1 MDVRDFV
8 SAEIAAAADD
18 VHPVPLSAWNDGGD
32 VVIMCDPATARTL
45 AAGWLFLHTDDQTH
59 HHQRPRWHDDLV
71 AILTAAGYADI
82 EAGTAKI
89 LPGDFVLTPITGG
102 AR

>member
-1 MDVRDFV
+1 MDARDFV
-8 SAEIAAAADD
+8 SAEIAAAVDD
-18 VHPVPLSAWNDGGD
+18 VPPVPLSAWNDGGD

-45 AAGWLFLHTDDQTH
+45 VVGWSILHTTDPVHDQA
-59 HHQRPRWHDDLV
+59 RPRWHDDLV

-89 LPGDFVLTPITGG
+89 LPGDFVITPGG
-102 AR
+102 AQ